1 MKEEEGKKNYTYI
14 LTCADGTYH
23 CGWTNDLDKRLAA
36 HNQGKGAKYTKPR
49 RPVILS
55 YWEAFDTKEEAM
67 RREWAIKRLTRKEKE
82 RLMDHAPQN
91 VCENRPGQSVM
102 PQNGT
107 STHNGRDCRP

>member
-14 LTCADGTYH
+14 LTCADGTYY

-67 RREWAIKRLTRKEKE
+67 RREWAIKRLSRKEKE

-102 PQNGT
+102 QQNGT
-107 STHNGRDCRP
+107 SSHNGRDCRP